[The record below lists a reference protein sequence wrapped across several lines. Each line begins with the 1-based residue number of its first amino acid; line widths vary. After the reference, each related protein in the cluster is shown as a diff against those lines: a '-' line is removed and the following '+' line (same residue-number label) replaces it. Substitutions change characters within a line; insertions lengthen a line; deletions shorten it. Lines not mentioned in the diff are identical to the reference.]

1 MHLQVIANKV
11 TGIYDSVEKVGAKDH
26 QRFQAS
32 YATLL
37 KAHMAALKKRERK
50 DKKKGVD
57 GDRKDGAGSTKKP
70 KRVWTSS
77 YLHLRETIG
86 NLCVFS
92 YIRRKILSVLNN

>member
-1 MHLQVIANKV
+1 MWKFLLVLVFWFLEYHTRLDREVV
-11 TGIYDSVEKVGAKDH
+11 LDVLTMVGAKDH

-57 GDRKDGAGSTKKP
+57 GDRKDGTGSTKKP
-70 KRVWTSS
+70 KRV
-77 YLHLRETIG
+77 
-86 NLCVFS
+86 
-92 YIRRKILSVLNN
+92 